1 MAWSPTSCTTPP
13 RPPSYNQYVHDRP
26 HAAQTALLGAQL
38 AQEDPGAVDRLAA
51 MGWPKALCEAALK
64 KARGDEDA
72 AVDLLLTEPA
82 AALAL

>member
-1 MAWSPTSCTTPP
+1 
-13 RPPSYNQYVHDRP
+13 
-26 HAAQTALLGAQL
+26 
-38 AQEDPGAVDRLAA
+38 